1 MYDIGKRMTPEER
14 VKYERKERIEMFIFI
29 LVIIGLCIL
38 IPWCVYD
45 ERKHKEQELKER
57 EKELKEIVLPRAEL
71 PNIELEGYGE
81 DEEGDKIRAKI
92 NKLRKELEALEKEL
106 NEGDKNE

>member
-1 MYDIGKRMTPEER
+1 MMDYRRRTPEEQA
-14 VKYERKERIEMFIFI
+14 KFERKERIEMFIFI

-45 ERKHKEQELKER
+45 ERKNKEQ
-57 EKELKEIVLPRAEL
+57 ELKEIVLPRAEL

-92 NKLRKELEALEKEL
+92 NKLRKELEALKKEL
-106 NEGDKNE
+106 SEGDN

>member
-1 MYDIGKRMTPEER
+1 MMDYRRMTPEEQA
-14 VKYERKERIEMFIFI
+14 KFERKDRIEIFIFI
-29 LVIIGLCIL
+29 LFVIGLCIL

-45 ERKHKEQELKER
+45 ERKNKEQ
-57 EKELKEIVLPRAEL
+57 ELKEIVLPRAEL

-92 NKLRKELEALEKEL
+92 NKLRKELEALKKEL
-106 NEGDKNE
+106 SEGDN